1 MRRIVCFMLVLLLL
15 MPLCGV
21 CGASAEEAGLRDPV
35 FRVQSGRF
43 AIDGGSVTGG
53 GNGNVF
59 CVSDI

>member
-43 AIDGGSVTGG
+43 AIDGGSVTG
-53 GNGNVF
+53 
-59 CVSDI
+59 